1 MKKIII
7 AVVLIGGTLLW
18 AYLAQRNLNSHISS
32 RVQQYE
38 SLLTK
43 LPEAKF
49 TTIGG
54 AEYDLAAAVKSADV
68 KVVLVHYW
76 ATWCGP
82 CEAELPEFMELLK
95 SMPHADKVFVTMVA
109 VNDDLPKMKKFIAKL
124 KVPSNA
130 KIVWVLDNQNVHRD
144 VYGTL
149 RLPETYLFAA
159 DGRFL
164 RKLLGPQEWQKP
176 MFLDMFALYLP

>member
-18 AYLAQRNLNSHISS
+18 AYLAQRNLNSQIGPS
-32 RVQQYE
+32 VAQE

-43 LPEAKF
+43 LPGAKF
-49 TTIGG
+49 KTLEGTEFDI
-54 AEYDLAAAVKSADV
+54 EAAVKRAGA

-82 CEAELPEFMELLK
+82 CEAELPEFMELLR
-95 SMPHADKVFVTMVA
+95 SMPHGDKVFVTMVA
-109 VNDDLPKMKKFIAKL
+109 VNDDLIKMKKFISKL
-124 KVPSNA
+124 KVPESA
-130 KIVWVLDNQNVHRD
+130 KIVWVLDNQNIHRD
-144 VYGTL
+144 IYGTTK
-149 RLPETYLFAA
+149 LPETYLFAS
-159 DGRFL
+159 DGGFL